1 MRRLQASIVAIAVAF
16 SLGPVTACM
25 SSDDGDEEDLGAL
38 GDGKEDSFGI
48 VDREVTIDPGHYRR
62 FTFDADVGF
71 RITVGQ
77 PVADPADRQS
87 IRLTLSSP
95 DGADEPRV
103 EDVEPAA
110 QLDGDSMVPG
120 TYRLSLR
127 NLGDKR
133 ATLLLN
139 VRPIAHTVLPDP
151 NAELPPPVEWQVPAM
166 SEWPASYVI
175 FNNTGCGHDCTAADQ
190 TALQPRSVMIKML
203 IAAIHEV
210 KQGGT
215 IRVSNFN
222 ISSSASVKPVLDAL
236 LWAMSERGATVKIVM
251 DSAQNVAGSR
261 TQLFATQGAEVRFLD
276 GMHYT
281 SSSEPGV
288 EKIGIMHNKMIVID
302 DQVVFTGSNNF
313 SSTGLVTNEENSVVL
328 RAPAYADRIAAFAC
342 AHDRMF
348 DAGVGVNE
356 AQRTDDDP
364 VRHAAILGLAACN
377 GPDNWFPPTG
387 ALEDDTSYTYSAVT
401 DAIYN
406 ATRSIDLAPDMF
418 AHPGLVSA
426 ILSRARRAKA
436 AGEPFRVRLALDAS
450 DEALHNPAFGECLA
464 KGAAAEGLD
473 ITVKY
478 WPGTAEIYQLLH
490 HKFMV
495 IDGEDPA
502 QATVFNG
509 SANYSAKAMKWSFEN
524 VTRYRGSALRSVV
537 EAFTGRF
544 ERVFAQAKT
553 KDALAAEDHLTI
565 PACPM

>member
-1 MRRLQASIVAIAVAF
+1 MRRFALVSVAF
-16 SLGPVTACM
+16 ALCLGPVTACM
-25 SSDDGDEEDLGAL
+25 SSDGDGDEEDLGAL

-48 VDREVTIDPGHYRR
+48 VDRQVEIDGGHSRR

-71 RITVGQ
+71 RITVAQ
-77 PVADPADRQS
+77 PVDDPADRQT
-87 IRLTLSSP
+87 IRLSLSSP
-95 DGADEPRV
+95 DDAAEPRL
-103 EDVEPAA
+103 EDVEPSVV
-110 QLDGDSMVPG
+110 LDGDSMVPG
-120 TYRLSLR
+120 VYHLTLR
-127 NLGDKR
+127 DLGTKHVS
-133 ATLLLN
+133 LLLN
-139 VRPIAHTVLPDP
+139 VRPIERSVLPDP

-166 SEWPASYVI
+166 AEWPASYVI
-175 FNNTGCGHDCTAADQ
+175 FNNTGCGHDCTSADS
-190 TALQPRSVMIKML
+190 TALAPRSVMIKML

-222 ISSSASVKPVLDAL
+222 ISSSASVKPVADAL
-236 LWAMSERGATVKIVM
+236 LWAISERGATVKIVM

-261 TQLFATQGAEVRFLD
+261 TQLFATQGADVRFLD
-276 GMHYT
+276 GMHYE

-328 RAPAYADRIAAFAC
+328 RAPAYADRIAAFSC

-348 DAGVGVNE
+348 DAGVGVNQP
-356 AQRTDDDP
+356 QRTDDDP
-364 VRHAAILGLAACN
+364 VRHAAILGLSQCN

-387 ALEDDTSYTYSAVT
+387 ALDDTSVTYTAVT
-401 DAIYN
+401 DAIYG

-426 ILSRARRAKA
+426 ILTRARRAKA
-436 AGEPFRVRLALDAS
+436 AGEPFRVRVALDAS

-464 KGAAAEGLD
+464 RSATAEGLD

-478 WPGTAEIYQLLH
+478 WPGTAEIFQLLH
-490 HKFMV
+490 HKFML
-495 IDGEDPA
+495 IDAEDPA
-502 QATVFNG
+502 KATLYNG
-509 SANYSAKAMKWSFEN
+509 SANYSAKALKWSFEN
-524 VTRYRGSALRSVV
+524 VTRYRGSALRNVV

-553 KDALAAEDHLTI
+553 KTALAAEDHLTI
-565 PACPM
+565 PACPL

>member
-1 MRRLQASIVAIAVAF
+1 MRRFALAFVALAL

-25 SSDDGDEEDLGAL
+25 SSDGDGDEEDLGSL

-48 VDREVTIDPGHYRR
+48 VDRQVEIDGGHSRR

-71 RITVGQ
+71 RITVAQ
-77 PVADPADRQS
+77 PVDDPSLRQT
-87 IRLTLSSP
+87 IRLSLSSP
-95 DGADEPRV
+95 DDAAEPRL
-103 EDVEPAA
+103 EDVEPSVI
-110 QLDGDSMVPG
+110 LDGDSMVPG
-120 TYRLSLR
+120 VYHLTLR
-127 NLGDKR
+127 NLGTKHVS
-133 ATLLLN
+133 LLLN
-139 VRPIAHTVLPDP
+139 VRPIERSVLPDP
-151 NAELPPPVEWQVPAM
+151 NAELPPPAEWQVPAM
-166 SEWPASYVI
+166 AQWPASYVI
-175 FNNTGCGHDCTAADQ
+175 FNNTGCGHDCTSTDSAAL
-190 TALQPRSVMIKML
+190 APRSVMIKML

-222 ISSSASVKPVLDAL
+222 ISSSASVKPVADAL
-236 LWAMSERGATVKIVM
+236 LWAITERGATVKIVM

-261 TQLFATQGAEVRFLD
+261 TQLFASQGAQVRFLD
-276 GMHYT
+276 GMHYE
-281 SSSEPGV
+281 SASEPGV
-288 EKIGIMHNKMIVID
+288 EKIGIMHNKMVVID

-328 RAPAYADRIAAFAC
+328 RAPAYADRIAAFSC

-356 AQRTDDDP
+356 PQRTDDDP
-364 VRHAAILGLAACN
+364 VRHAAILGLAQCN

-387 ALEDDTSYTYSAVT
+387 AVESDTSYAYKAVT
-401 DAIYN
+401 DAIN
-406 ATRSIDLAPDMF
+406 GATRSIDLAPDMF
-418 AHPGLVSA
+418 AHPGLVTA

-436 AGEPFRVRLALDAS
+436 AGEPFRVRVALDAS

-490 HKFMV
+490 HKFML
-495 IDGEDPA
+495 IDAEDPA
-502 QATVFNG
+502 LATAYNG
-509 SANYSAKAMKWSFEN
+509 SANYSAKALKWSFEN
-524 VTRYRGSALRSVV
+524 VTRYRGSALRNVV